1 MRFCMKFNNY
11 KNKIVWCIVY
21 ISIIIA
27 AVLFFNFDDNDQL
40 LSINND
46 NADVYDDIDTS
57 TEGPISLDEAL
68 ELLYS
73 DKEDENVE
81 FYENDIHTHIRIVKN
96 VSFSG
101 TYSKMD
107 FDNFYIDNVVTQ
119 NKTYNNIAIKMRKP
133 YGTGKDEGLENV
145 NVDNLRIGDK
155 IDVICSIANGLDFV
169 DPSVRENNK
178 HKYDDFLI
186 YEKIMVKAER
196 DDYDELAQKYS
207 DKEKI
212 YELNEFYDDLAT
224 VSNENLKRSDKIF
237 YGIQFTV
244 NAKCIK
250 KLDIFGDYYLEYKI
264 KSEDGK
270 TGDDSLIINS
280 QYNYVGSDNNNESK
294 YYLTKNYFL
303 LPIENLVEN
312 KKITYNEKARSAII
326 LENKENQKGYRDLVF
341 KYTTTYTSKINLV
354 RIDGGNDKE
363 QEQAVFTKKV
373 GVDEKI
379 YIGDRVLF
387 GNKLYWDVVD
397 VDYKDN
403 NKILIML
410 TNSSVEENIPR
421 MSWASKKSS
430 TYKDSD
436 VRKYLNGTF
445 IGSYF
450 TDIDIRRMYTTTLDV
465 VVRYS
470 NKRTEYDIVND
481 KIFILSDDDI
491 DEYKYTL
498 TDPIATSFVRNQRN
512 GPGKFSLYRRRT
524 TINDEFKQDSDRV
537 SEKWIVYPLVWINIG

>member
-1 MRFCMKFNNY
+1 MRFYMKFNKY

-21 ISIIIA
+21 ISIIIV
-27 AVLFFNFDDNDQL
+27 AVLFFNFDDDQL
-40 LSINND
+40 LSTNND
-46 NADVYDDIDTS
+46 TADVYDDIDAS
-57 TEGPISLDEAL
+57 TKGPISLDEAL

-73 DKEDENVE
+73 DKKDENVE
-81 FYENDIHTHIRIVKN
+81 LYEKDMHTHIRIVKN

-354 RIDGGNDKE
+354 RIDGWNDKK
-363 QEQAVFTKKV
+363 QEQTVFTKKV

-387 GNKLYWDVVD
+387 GNNLYWDVVD

-410 TNSSVEENIPR
+410 TNDSVEENIPI

-465 VVRYS
+465 VVKY
-470 NKRTEYDIVND
+470 NKRTEYDIVSD

-498 TDPIATSFVRNQRN
+498 TDPIATSFVRNQRD
-512 GPGKFSLYRRRT
+512 GSEKISLYRRRA
-524 TINDEFKQDSDRV
+524 TINDEFKQASDRV
-537 SEKWIVYPLVWINIG
+537 SEKWFVYPLVWINIG

>member
-1 MRFCMKFNNY
+1 
-11 KNKIVWCIVY
+11 
-21 ISIIIA
+21 
-27 AVLFFNFDDNDQL
+27 
-40 LSINND
+40 
-46 NADVYDDIDTS
+46 
-57 TEGPISLDEAL
+57 
-68 ELLYS
+68 
-73 DKEDENVE
+73 
-81 FYENDIHTHIRIVKN
+81 
-96 VSFSG
+96 
-101 TYSKMD
+101 
-107 FDNFYIDNVVTQ
+107 
-119 NKTYNNIAIKMRKP
+119 
-133 YGTGKDEGLENV
+133 
-145 NVDNLRIGDK
+145 
-155 IDVICSIANGLDFV
+155 
-169 DPSVRENNK
+169 
-178 HKYDDFLI
+178 
-186 YEKIMVKAER
+186 MVKADR

-212 YELNEFYDDLAT
+212 YELDEFYDDLAA

-250 KLDIFGDYYLEYKI
+250 KLDIGGDYYLEYKI

-270 TGDDSLIINS
+270 AGDDSLIINS

-312 KKITYNEKARSAII
+312 KKITYDDKVRRAII

-354 RIDGGNDKE
+354 RIDGDNGEE
-363 QEQAVFTKKV
+363 QEQAVFTKKI

-387 GNKLYWDVVD
+387 GNNLYWDVVD

-410 TNSSVEENIPR
+410 TNDSVEENIPR
-421 MSWASKKSS
+421 MSWTSLKSS

-436 VRKYLNGTF
+436 VRKYLNETF

-491 DEYKYTL
+491 DEYKYIL

-512 GPGKFSLYRRRT
+512 GSEKISLYRRRT
-524 TINDEFKQDSDRV
+524 TMGDEFKQDSDRV
-537 SEKWIVYPLVWINIG
+537 SEKWLVYPLVWINIG

>member
-1 MRFCMKFNNY
+1 MRFDMKFNNY

-40 LSINND
+40 LSTNND
-46 NADVYDDIDTS
+46 DTDLYDDIDTS
-57 TEGPISLDEAL
+57 TKGPISLDEAL

-119 NKTYNNIAIKMRKP
+119 NKTYNNIAIKMRMP

-250 KLDIFGDYYLEYKI
+250 KLDIYDDYYLEYKI

-512 GPGKFSLYRRRT
+512 GPEKFSLYRRRT
-524 TINDEFKQDSDRV
+524 TMGDEFKQDSDRV

>member
-1 MRFCMKFNNY
+1 MKFNNY

-21 ISIIIA
+21 ISIIIV

-40 LSINND
+40 LSTNND
-46 NADVYDDIDTS
+46 DTDLYDDIDTS
-57 TEGPISLDEAL
+57 TKGPISLDEAL

-73 DKEDENVE
+73 DKKDENVE

-119 NKTYNNIAIKMRKP
+119 NKTYNNIAIKMRMP

-169 DPSVRENNK
+169 DPSMREANK

-186 YEKIMVKAER
+186 YEKIMVKADR
-196 DDYDELAQKYS
+196 DDYDELALKYS

-250 KLDIFGDYYLEYKI
+250 KLDIYDNYYLEYKI
-264 KSEDGK
+264 KRKDGK
-270 TGDDSLIINS
+270 AGDDSLIINS
-280 QYNYVGSDNNNESK
+280 QYNYVGSDNNNEGK

-303 LPIENLVEN
+303 LPIENFVEN
-312 KKITYNEKARSAII
+312 KKITYNEKVRRAII

-354 RIDGGNDKE
+354 RIDGWNDKE

-387 GNKLYWDVVD
+387 GNNLYWDVVD

-410 TNSSVEENIPR
+410 TNDSVEENIPI

-465 VVRYS
+465 VVKY
-470 NKRTEYDIVND
+470 NKRTEYDIVSD

-498 TDPIATSFVRNQRN
+498 TDPIATSFVRNQRD
-512 GPGKFSLYRRRT
+512 GSEKISLYRRRA
-524 TINDEFKQDSDRV
+524 TINDEFKQASDRV
-537 SEKWIVYPLVWINIG
+537 SEKWFVYPLVWINIG

>member
-21 ISIIIA
+21 IIIIIA
-27 AVLFFNFDDNDQL
+27 AVLFFNLDDDQL
-40 LSINND
+40 LSTNND
-46 NADVYDDIDTS
+46 TAPK
-57 TEGPISLDEAL
+57 GPISLDEAL

-119 NKTYNNIAIKMRKP
+119 NKTYNNIAIKMRMP

-155 IDVICSIANGLDFV
+155 IDVICSIANGLDFLN
-169 DPSVRENNK
+169 PSKREDYK

-212 YELNEFYDDLAT
+212 YELDEFYDDLAT

-250 KLDIFGDYYLEYKI
+250 KLDIYGNYYLEYKI
-264 KSEDGK
+264 KRKDGK
-270 TGDDSLIINS
+270 AGDDSLIINS
-280 QYNYVGSDNNNESK
+280 QYNYVGSDNNNEDK

-354 RIDGGNDKE
+354 RIDGGNDEE

-410 TNSSVEENIPR
+410 TNDSVEENIPS
-421 MSWASKKSS
+421 MSWANKKSS

-436 VRKYLNGTF
+436 VRKYLNETF

-450 TDIDIRRMYTTTLDV
+450 TDMDIRRMYTTTLDV

-491 DEYKYTL
+491 NEYKNTL
-498 TDPIATSFVRNQRN
+498 TDPIATSFVRNQRY
-512 GPGKFSLYRRRT
+512 GPEKISLYRRRT
-524 TINDEFKQDSDRV
+524 TMGDEFKQDSDRV
-537 SEKWIVYPLVWINIG
+537 SEKWLVYPLVWINIG